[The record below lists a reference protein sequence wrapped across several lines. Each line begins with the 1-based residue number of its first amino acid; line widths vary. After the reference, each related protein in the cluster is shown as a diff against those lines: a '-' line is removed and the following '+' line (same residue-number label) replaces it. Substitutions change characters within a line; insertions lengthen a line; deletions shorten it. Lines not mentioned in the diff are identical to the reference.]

1 MATQSQ
7 YREQGRSRRNS
18 DLQTEN
24 RIANG
29 LGWFSIGLGLAEIA
43 APRSVARLIGVPEE
57 GRTSTVLRLYG
68 IREVAAGVGILL
80 QDNPAPWLWARV
92 GGDLLDLSSLGK
104 AIASDDTERDRAGA
118 AAAAVAGITALDVY
132 CAQRLSASQENGSSR
147 AGTRA
152 SSSIIIDKSPE
163 EIYTFWRNFA
173 NLPLISPQLE
183 SVEVTGPT
191 TSHWTLRSPVG
202 GTPVEWDAKIT
213 EDRPNEYIAW
223 SSASSSA
230 PHSGWIS
237 FGRATGGRG
246 TKVTVRMEFG
256 GWIGAKLGKLFAGVP
271 REQANITLHN
281 LKQFLET
288 GEVVHS
294 DASIHR
300 GMHPGRPPESYKLRN
315 DTLRAT
321 AG

>member
-7 YREQGRSRRNS
+7 YRERGRSRGNS

-118 AAAAVAGITALDVY
+118 AAAAVEGITALDVY
-132 CAQRLSASQENGSSR
+132 C
-147 AGTRA
+147 
-152 SSSIIIDKSPE
+152 
-163 EIYTFWRNFA
+163 
-173 NLPLISPQLE
+173 
-183 SVEVTGPT
+183 
-191 TSHWTLRSPVG
+191 
-202 GTPVEWDAKIT
+202 
-213 EDRPNEYIAW
+213 
-223 SSASSSA
+223 
-230 PHSGWIS
+230 
-237 FGRATGGRG
+237 
-246 TKVTVRMEFG
+246 
-256 GWIGAKLGKLFAGVP
+256 
-271 REQANITLHN
+271 
-281 LKQFLET
+281 
-288 GEVVHS
+288 
-294 DASIHR
+294 
-300 GMHPGRPPESYKLRN
+300 
-315 DTLRAT
+315 
-321 AG
+321 